1 MPEPSVTNPIL
12 IGGTGRSGSTIL
24 GRILARHPDLYL
36 TDPEEVRFIANNPG
50 MAVALGTRNAG
61 WPRSMRAKTA
71 ARNAIKRSQGANF
84 ARPNNSGLQ
93 KWLTKDEM
101 RELGDRYLERFGPAP
116 LEATREFVQAVMDKV
131 AAPAEGRR
139 WVDGTPANARVT
151 DLIEPIFPDCQVV
164 AIIRDG
170 RDVAASF
177 VEQTFGPN
185 EILDSLR
192 EWHKRSLRMHQAV
205 NACRPGRILTIDML
219 DMVQNTREETLAEIC
234 GFLGISVDAGMM
246 EWFAANV
253 SVERAHVGRW
263 RTQFDADTTAQIDA
277 LYSTLVA
284 DLRKHGVRI
293 PLET

>member
-1 MPEPSVTNPIL
+1 MNE
-12 IGGTGRSGSTIL
+12 
-24 GRILARHPDLYL
+24 
-36 TDPEEVRFIANNPG
+36 
-50 MAVALGTRNAG
+50 MVA
-61 WPRSMRAKTA
+61 
-71 ARNAIKRSQGANF
+71 
-84 ARPNNSGLQ
+84 
-93 KWLTKDEM
+93 
-101 RELGDRYLERFGPAP
+101 LGDRYLERFRSEP
-116 LEATREFVQAVMDKV
+116 LEATREFVYAVMDKV

-151 DLIEPIFPDCQVV
+151 DLIEPIYPDCQVV

-205 NACRPGRILTIDML
+205 QNCRPGRILTIDML
-219 DMVQNTREETLAEIC
+219 DMVQNSREETMGRIC
-234 GFLGISVDAGMM
+234 EFLNISVDPGMM
-246 EWFAANV
+246 QWFAENV

-263 RTQFDADTTAQIDA
+263 RTQFDADTTAQIEA
-277 LYSTLVA
+277 LYATLVA
-284 DLRKHGVRI
+284 DLRNHGVQI

>member
-1 MPEPSVTNPIL
+1 VSAVTNPVL

-36 TDPEEVRFIANNPG
+36 TDPEEVRFLANNPG
-50 MAVALGTRNAG
+50 MATALGMKNAG
-61 WPRSMRAKTA
+61 FPRNLRARSLAQK
-71 ARNAIKRSQGANF
+71 AIKRSQGAYF
-84 ARPNNSGLQ
+84 KRPNNSGLQ
-93 KWLTKDEM
+93 KWLTMEEM
-101 RELGDRYLERFGPAP
+101 VALGDRYLERFGKDPVA
-116 LEATREFVQAVMDKV
+116 ATREFTYAVMDKV

-151 DLIEPIFPDCQVV
+151 DLIEPIYPDAQVV

-185 EILDSLR
+185 EILESLR
-192 EWHKRSLRMHQAV
+192 EWGRRSLRMHLAV
-205 NACRPGRILTIDML
+205 QRCRPGRILTVDML
-219 DMVQNTREETLAEIC
+219 DMVQNAREESLQQVCE
-234 GFLGISVDAGMM
+234 FLGIPLDPGMM
-246 EWFAANV
+246 QWFAENV

-263 RTQFDADTTAQIDA
+263 RSQFDDETTEKIEA
-277 LYSTLVA
+277 LYASLVA
-284 DLRKHGVRI
+284 DLRKQGVRI

>member
-1 MPEPSVTNPIL
+1 MSAVTNPVL

-36 TDPEEVRFIANNPG
+36 TDPEEVRFLANNPG
-50 MAVALGTRNAG
+50 MATALGMKNAG
-61 WPRSMRAKTA
+61 FPRNLRARSLAQK
-71 ARNAIKRSQGANF
+71 AIKRSQGAYF
-84 ARPNNSGLQ
+84 KRPNNSGLQ
-93 KWLTKDEM
+93 KWLTMDEM
-101 RELGDRYLERFGPAP
+101 VALGDRYLERFGKDPVA
-116 LEATREFVQAVMDKV
+116 ATREFTYAVMDKV

-151 DLIEPIFPDCQVV
+151 DLIEPIYPDAQVV

-185 EILDSLR
+185 EILESLR
-192 EWHKRSLRMHQAV
+192 EWGRRSLRMHLAV
-205 NACRPGRILTIDML
+205 QRCRPGRILTVDML
-219 DMVQNTREETLAEIC
+219 DMVQNAREESLQQVCE
-234 GFLGISVDAGMM
+234 FLGIPLDPGMM
-246 EWFAANV
+246 QWFAENV

-263 RTQFDADTTAQIDA
+263 RSQFDDETTEKIEA
-277 LYSTLVA
+277 LYASLVA
-284 DLRKHGVRI
+284 DLRKQGVRI

>member
-1 MPEPSVTNPIL
+1 VPAVTNPVL

-50 MAVALGTRNAG
+50 MATALGMHRAR
-61 WPRSMRAKTA
+61 WPRSMRAKSLA
-71 ARNAIKRSQGANF
+71 EKAIKRSQGAYF
-84 ARPNNSGLQ
+84 KRPNNSGLQ
-93 KWLTKDEM
+93 KWLTMDEM
-101 RELGDRYLERFGPAP
+101 VALGDRYLARFGAEPV
-116 LEATREFVQAVMDKV
+116 EATREFTYAVMDKV

-151 DLIEPIFPDCQVV
+151 DLIEPIYPDCQVI

-177 VEQTFGPN
+177 VEQTFGPS
-185 EILDSLR
+185 EIMQSLR
-192 EWHKRSLRMHQAV
+192 EWARRSLRMHQAV
-205 NACRPGRILTIDML
+205 QRCRPGRILTIDML
-219 DMVQNTREETLAEIC
+219 DLVHNAREQSMEQVCT
-234 GFLGISVDAGMM
+234 FLDIPLDAGMM
-246 EWFAANV
+246 QWFADNV

-263 RTQFDADTTAQIDA
+263 RSQFDEQTTSDIDA
-277 LYSTLVA
+277 LYSRLVS
-284 DLRKHGVRI
+284 DLRSKGVRI

>member
-1 MPEPSVTNPIL
+1 MHAVTNPVL

-36 TDPEEVRFIANNPG
+36 TDPEEVRFLANNPG
-50 MAVALGTRNAG
+50 MATALGMKNAG
-61 WPRSMRAKTA
+61 FPRSLRAKNLA
-71 ARNAIKRSQGANF
+71 QKAIKRSQGAYF
-84 ARPNNSGLQ
+84 KRPNNSGLQ
-93 KWLTKDEM
+93 KWLTIDEM
-101 RELGDRYLERFGPAP
+101 RELGDRYLERFGKEP
-116 LEATREFVQAVMDKV
+116 LDATREFTYAVMDKV

-151 DLIEPIFPDCQVV
+151 DLIEPIYPDCQVV

-185 EILDSLR
+185 EILESLR
-192 EWHKRSLRMHQAV
+192 EWGRRSLRMHQAV
-205 NACRPGRILTIDML
+205 QRCRPGRILTIDML
-219 DMVQNTREETLAEIC
+219 DMVQNAREESLQQVCE
-234 GFLGISVDAGMM
+234 FLDIPLDPGMM
-246 EWFAANV
+246 QWFAENV

-263 RTQFDADTTAQIDA
+263 RTQFDADTTQKIED
-277 LYSTLVA
+277 LYASIVA
-284 DLRKHGVRI
+284 DLRKQGVRI

>member
-1 MPEPSVTNPIL
+1 MSAVTNPVL

-36 TDPEEVRFIANNPG
+36 TDPEEVRFLANNPG
-50 MAVALGTRNAG
+50 MATALGMKNAG
-61 WPRSMRAKTA
+61 FPRNLRARSLAQK
-71 ARNAIKRSQGANF
+71 AIKRSQGAYF
-84 ARPNNSGLQ
+84 KRPNNSGLQ
-93 KWLTKDEM
+93 KWLTMDEM
-101 RELGDRYLERFGPAP
+101 VALGDRYLDRFGKDP
-116 LEATREFVQAVMDKV
+116 LAATREFTYAVMDKV

-151 DLIEPIFPDCQVV
+151 DLIEPIYPDAQVV

-185 EILDSLR
+185 EILESLR
-192 EWHKRSLRMHQAV
+192 EWGRRSLRMHLAV
-205 NACRPGRILTIDML
+205 QRCRPGRILTVDML
-219 DMVQNTREETLAEIC
+219 DMVQNAREESLQQVCE
-234 GFLGISVDAGMM
+234 FLGIPLDPGMM
-246 EWFAANV
+246 QWFAENV

-263 RTQFDADTTAQIDA
+263 RSQFDDETTEKIEA
-277 LYSTLVA
+277 LYASLVA
-284 DLRKHGVRI
+284 DLRKQGVRI

>member
-1 MPEPSVTNPIL
+1 MHAVTNPVL

-36 TDPEEVRFIANNPG
+36 TDPEEVRFLANNPG
-50 MAVALGTRNAG
+50 MATALGMKNAG
-61 WPRSMRAKTA
+61 FPRNLR
-71 ARNAIKRSQGANF
+71 ARNLAQKAIKRSQGAYF
-84 ARPNNSGLQ
+84 KRPNNSGLQ
-93 KWLTKDEM
+93 KWLTIDEM
-101 RELGDRYLERFGPAP
+101 RELGDRYLERFGKEP
-116 LEATREFVQAVMDKV
+116 LEATREFTYAVMDKV

-151 DLIEPIFPDCQVV
+151 DLIEPIYPDCQVV

-185 EILDSLR
+185 EILESLR
-192 EWHKRSLRMHQAV
+192 EWGRRSLRMHQAV
-205 NACRPGRILTIDML
+205 QRCRPGRILTIDML
-219 DMVQNTREETLAEIC
+219 DMVQNAREESLQQVCEHLDIP
-234 GFLGISVDAGMM
+234 VDPGMM
-246 EWFAANV
+246 QWFAENV

-263 RTQFDADTTAQIDA
+263 RSQFDAETTEKIEN
-277 LYSTLVA
+277 LYASIVA
-284 DLRKHGVRI
+284 DLRKQGVRI

>member
-1 MPEPSVTNPIL
+1 VSAVTNPVL

-36 TDPEEVRFIANNPG
+36 TDPEEVRFLANNPG
-50 MAVALGTRNAG
+50 MATALGMKNAG
-61 WPRSMRAKTA
+61 FPRNLRARSLAQK
-71 ARNAIKRSQGANF
+71 AIKRSQGAYF
-84 ARPNNSGLQ
+84 KRPNNSGLQ
-93 KWLTKDEM
+93 KWLTMEEM
-101 RELGDRYLERFGPAP
+101 VALGDRYLERFGKDP
-116 LEATREFVQAVMDKV
+116 LAATREFTYAVMDKV

-151 DLIEPIFPDCQVV
+151 DLIEPIYPDAQVV

-185 EILDSLR
+185 EILESLR
-192 EWHKRSLRMHQAV
+192 EWGRRSLRMHLAV
-205 NACRPGRILTIDML
+205 QRCRPGRILTVDML
-219 DMVQNTREETLAEIC
+219 DMVQNAREESLQQVCE
-234 GFLGISVDAGMM
+234 FLGIPLDPGMM
-246 EWFAANV
+246 QWFAENV

-263 RTQFDADTTAQIDA
+263 RSQFDDETTEKIEA
-277 LYSTLVA
+277 LYASLVA
-284 DLRKHGVRI
+284 DLRKQGVRI

>member
-1 MPEPSVTNPIL
+1 MPAVTNPVL

-36 TDPEEVRFIANNPG
+36 TDPEEVRFLANNPG
-50 MAVALGTRNAG
+50 MATALGMKNAG
-61 WPRSMRAKTA
+61 FPRNLR
-71 ARNAIKRSQGANF
+71 ARNLAQKAIKRSQGAYF
-84 ARPNNSGLQ
+84 KRPNNSGLQ

-101 RELGDRYLERFGPAP
+101 VALGDRYLERFGREP
-116 LEATREFVQAVMDKV
+116 LAATQEFTYAVMDKV

-151 DLIEPIFPDCQVV
+151 DLIEPIYPDCQVV

-185 EILDSLR
+185 EILESLR
-192 EWHKRSLRMHQAV
+192 EWGRRSLRMHQAV
-205 NACRPGRILTIDML
+205 QRCRPGRILTVDML
-219 DMVQNTREETLAEIC
+219 DMVQNAREESLEQVC
-234 GFLGISVDAGMM
+234 SFLNIPLDPGMM
-246 EWFAANV
+246 EWFADNV
-253 SVERAHVGRW
+253 SVDRAHVGRW
-263 RTQFDADTTAQIDA
+263 RTQFDDETTEKINA
-277 LYSTLVA
+277 LYASIVA
-284 DLRKHGVRI
+284 DLRSKGVRI

>member
-1 MPEPSVTNPIL
+1 VSAVTNPVL

-36 TDPEEVRFIANNPG
+36 TDPEEVRFLANNPG
-50 MAVALGTRNAG
+50 MATALGMKNAG
-61 WPRSMRAKTA
+61 FPRNLRARSLAQK
-71 ARNAIKRSQGANF
+71 AIKRSQGAYF
-84 ARPNNSGLQ
+84 KRPNNSGLQ
-93 KWLTKDEM
+93 KWLTMDEM
-101 RELGDRYLERFGPAP
+101 VALGDRYLDRLGKDP
-116 LEATREFVQAVMDKV
+116 LAATREFTYAVMDKV

-151 DLIEPIFPDCQVV
+151 DLIEPIYPDAQVV

-185 EILDSLR
+185 EILESLR
-192 EWHKRSLRMHQAV
+192 EWGRRSLRMHLAV
-205 NACRPGRILTIDML
+205 QRCRPGRILTVDML
-219 DMVQNTREETLAEIC
+219 DMVQNAREESLQQVCE
-234 GFLGISVDAGMM
+234 FLGIPLDPGMM
-246 EWFAANV
+246 QWFAENV

-263 RTQFDADTTAQIDA
+263 RSQFDDETTEKIEA
-277 LYSTLVA
+277 LYASLVA
-284 DLRKHGVRI
+284 DLRKQGVRI

>member
-1 MPEPSVTNPIL
+1 MTNPVL

-36 TDPEEVRFIANNPG
+36 TDPEEVRFLANNPG
-50 MAVALGTRNAG
+50 MATALGMKSAGFPRNL
-61 WPRSMRAKTA
+61 RAKSLA
-71 ARNAIKRSQGANF
+71 QKAIKRSQGAYF
-84 ARPNNSGLQ
+84 KRPNNSGLQ
-93 KWLTKDEM
+93 KWLTIDEM
-101 RELGDRYLERFGPAP
+101 RELGDHYLERFGKEP
-116 LEATREFVQAVMDKV
+116 LEATREFTYAVMDKV

-151 DLIEPIFPDCQVV
+151 DLIEPIYPDCQVV

-185 EILDSLR
+185 EILESLR
-192 EWHKRSLRMHQAV
+192 EWGRRSLRMHQAV
-205 NACRPGRILTIDML
+205 QRCRPGRILTIDML
-219 DMVQNTREETLAEIC
+219 DMVQNAREESLQQVCEHLDIP
-234 GFLGISVDAGMM
+234 VDPGMM
-246 EWFAANV
+246 QWFAENV

-263 RTQFDADTTAQIDA
+263 RTQFDDDTTQKIED
-277 LYSTLVA
+277 LYASIVA
-284 DLRKHGVRI
+284 DLRKQGVRI

>member
-1 MPEPSVTNPIL
+1 MHAVTNPVL

-36 TDPEEVRFIANNPG
+36 TDPEEVRFLANNPG
-50 MAVALGTRNAG
+50 MATALGMKNAG
-61 WPRSMRAKTA
+61 FPRSLRAKNLA
-71 ARNAIKRSQGANF
+71 QKAIKRSQGAYF
-84 ARPNNSGLQ
+84 KRPNDSGLQ
-93 KWLTKDEM
+93 KWLTIDEM
-101 RELGDRYLERFGPAP
+101 RELGDRYLERFGKEP
-116 LEATREFVQAVMDKV
+116 LEATREFTYAVMDKV

-151 DLIEPIFPDCQVV
+151 DLIEPIYPDCQVV

-185 EILDSLR
+185 EILESLR
-192 EWHKRSLRMHQAV
+192 EWGRRSLRMHQAV
-205 NACRPGRILTIDML
+205 QRCRPGRILTIDML
-219 DMVQNTREETLAEIC
+219 DMVQNAREESLQQVCEHLDIP
-234 GFLGISVDAGMM
+234 VDPGMM
-246 EWFAANV
+246 QWFAENV

-263 RTQFDADTTAQIDA
+263 RTQFDAETTQRIED
-277 LYSTLVA
+277 LYASIVA
-284 DLRKHGVRI
+284 DLRKQGVRI

>member
-1 MPEPSVTNPIL
+1 VTNPVL

-50 MAVALGTRNAG
+50 MATALGMKNAG
-61 WPRSMRAKTA
+61 FPRNLRAKNLA
-71 ARNAIKRSQGANF
+71 QKAIKRSQGAYF
-84 ARPNNSGLQ
+84 KRPNNSGLQ
-93 KWLTKDEM
+93 KWLTIDEM
-101 RELGDRYLERFGPAP
+101 RELGDRYLEQFGKEP
-116 LEATREFVQAVMDKV
+116 LEATREFTYAVMDKV

-151 DLIEPIFPDCQVV
+151 DLIEPIYPDCQVV

-185 EILDSLR
+185 EILESLR
-192 EWHKRSLRMHQAV
+192 EWGRRSLRMHLAV
-205 NACRPGRILTIDML
+205 QRCRPGRILTIDML
-219 DMVQNTREETLAEIC
+219 DMVQNAREESLQQVCEH
-234 GFLGISVDAGMM
+234 LDISVDPGMM
-246 EWFAANV
+246 QWFAENV

-263 RTQFDADTTAQIDA
+263 RSQFDEETTEKIED
-277 LYSTLVA
+277 LYASIVA
-284 DLRKHGVRI
+284 DLRKQGVRI

>member
-1 MPEPSVTNPIL
+1 MPAATNPVL

-50 MAVALGTRNAG
+50 MATALGMKNAG
-61 WPRSMRAKTA
+61 WPRSMRARGLAQK
-71 ARNAIKRSQGANF
+71 AIKRSQGAYF
-84 ARPNNSGLQ
+84 KRPNNSGLQ
-93 KWLTKDEM
+93 KWLSMDEM
-101 RELGDRYLERFGPAP
+101 TALGDRYLERFGREPV
-116 LEATREFVQAVMDKV
+116 EATREFTYAVMDKV

-151 DLIEPIFPDCQVV
+151 DLIEPIYPDCQVV

-185 EILDSLR
+185 EIMESLR
-192 EWHKRSLRMHQAV
+192 EWAKRSLRMHQAV
-205 NACRPGRILTIDML
+205 QRCRPGRILTIDML
-219 DMVQNTREETLAEIC
+219 DMVQNERDESLQQIC
-234 GFLGISVDAGMM
+234 EFLNIPLDPGMM
-246 EWFAANV
+246 QWFADNV

-263 RTQFDADTTAQIDA
+263 REQFDEKTTKEIND
-277 LYSTLVA
+277 LYGRLVSE
-284 DLRKHGVRI
+284 LRRQGVRI

>member
-1 MPEPSVTNPIL
+1 MSAVTNPVL

-36 TDPEEVRFIANNPG
+36 TDPEEVRFLANNPG
-50 MAVALGTRNAG
+50 MATALGMKNAG
-61 WPRSMRAKTA
+61 FPRNLR
-71 ARNAIKRSQGANF
+71 ARNLAQKAIKRSQGAYF
-84 ARPNNSGLQ
+84 KRPNNSGLQ
-93 KWLTKDEM
+93 KWLTMDEM
-101 RELGDRYLERFGPAP
+101 VTLGDRYLERFGKEP
-116 LEATREFVQAVMDKV
+116 LAATQEFTYAVMDKV

-151 DLIEPIFPDCQVV
+151 DLIEPIYPDAQVV

-185 EILDSLR
+185 EILESLR
-192 EWHKRSLRMHQAV
+192 EWGRRSLRMHLAV
-205 NACRPGRILTIDML
+205 QRCRPGRILTVDML
-219 DMVQNTREETLAEIC
+219 DMVQNAREESLQQVCE
-234 GFLGISVDAGMM
+234 FLDIPLDPGMM
-246 EWFAANV
+246 QWFAENV

-263 RTQFDADTTAQIDA
+263 RSQFDDETTEKIET
-277 LYSTLVA
+277 LYASLVA
-284 DLRKHGVRI
+284 DLRKQGVRI

>member
-1 MPEPSVTNPIL
+1 MSAVTNPVL

-36 TDPEEVRFIANNPG
+36 TDPEEVRFLANNPG
-50 MAVALGTRNAG
+50 MATALGMKNAG
-61 WPRSMRAKTA
+61 FPRNLRARSLAQK
-71 ARNAIKRSQGANF
+71 AIKRSQGAYF
-84 ARPNNSGLQ
+84 KRPNNSGLQ
-93 KWLTKDEM
+93 KWLTMEEM
-101 RELGDRYLERFGPAP
+101 VALGDRYLERFGKDP
-116 LEATREFVQAVMDKV
+116 LAATREFTYAVMDKV

-151 DLIEPIFPDCQVV
+151 DLIEPIYPDAQVV

-185 EILDSLR
+185 EILESLR
-192 EWHKRSLRMHQAV
+192 EWGRRSLRMHLAV
-205 NACRPGRILTIDML
+205 QRCRPGRILTVDML
-219 DMVQNTREETLAEIC
+219 DMVQNAREESLQQVCE
-234 GFLGISVDAGMM
+234 FLGIPLDPGMM
-246 EWFAANV
+246 QWFAENV

-263 RTQFDADTTAQIDA
+263 RSQFDDETTEKIEA
-277 LYSTLVA
+277 LYASLVA
-284 DLRKHGVRI
+284 DLRKQGVRI